1 MTARVPPNDVQAEES
16 LLGAMLLDRRA
27 IEAAF
32 EAGLSAEAFY
42 KPAHGHIF
50 TAVAGLFGRG
60 DPSDPVT
67 VADELRR
74 AGHLDLAGGPAALV
88 SLQAGTPSI
97 GNAGRY
103 ARIVADHSLL
113 RRLIRAAGDIAEMGY
128 GLPDDVAAIVDEAEQ
143 RIFDLRPQE
152 STAPEGHGL
161 GVIGAEWR
169 ERIAELAAGGGAIAS
184 PLGWHDL
191 DELTGGLR
199 PGLMVVVGGRPG
211 SGKTSWAGA
220 LASNVARRGEPV
232 LVVSAEM
239 SRLDVYGRLMSAQA
253 QLVGS
258 ELERGRVNPKD
269 WSRIDAGAAELGRL
283 PLDLIDTTPVTIL
296 ALRTWIR
303 RAMSHYGHLGLVVI
317 DYLQLMSG
325 IKRAENRQVELAQM
339 SRDIKLMAGELAV
352 PIVVLCQLSQA
363 LESRADKRPMLSDL
377 RESGAPANDADLV
390 IGVYREEMYNPQTED
405 RGVAELGVIKNRFGA
420 QGVARLH
427 ADLPRHRWADL
438 TRREAI

>member
-1 MTARVPPNDVQAEES
+1 MTATRVPPNNIQAEES

-27 IEAAF
+27 IEAAV
-32 EAGLSAEAFY
+32 ELLSADDFY
-42 KPAHGHIF
+42 KPALGHIF
-50 TAVAGLFGRG
+50 AAITTLFSRG

-74 AGHLDLAGGPAALV
+74 ADLLDAAGGPAVLIT
-88 SLQAGTPSI
+88 LQAGTPSI

-103 ARIVADHSLL
+103 ARIVKEHSLL
-113 RRLIRAAGDIAEMGY
+113 RALIRAAGDIAEMGY
-128 GLPDDVAAIVDEAEQ
+128 GLPEDVAGAIDEAEQ
-143 RIFDLRPQE
+143 MLFALRPQE
-152 STAPEGHGL
+152 SAAPEGHGL
-161 GVIGAEWR
+161 GLVGAEWR
-169 ERIAELAAGGGAIAS
+169 EKVTELAAGGGEIAS
-184 PLGWHDL
+184 PMGWNDL
-191 DELTGGLR
+191 DEITGGLR
-199 PGLMVVVGGRPG
+199 PGQMVVVGGRPG

-220 LASNVARRGEPV
+220 LATNVAGRGEPV

-239 SRLDVYGRLMSAQA
+239 TRIDLYGRLMAA
-253 QLVGS
+253 RANLVGS
-258 ELERGRVNPKD
+258 DLDRGRIVARD
-269 WSRIDAGAAELGRL
+269 WPRIDLSAAELAQL
-283 PLDLIDTTPVTIL
+283 PLDVIDTTPVTIL
-296 ALRTWIR
+296 SLRTWIR
-303 RAMSHYGHLGLVVI
+303 RAASHYGHLGLVVI

-339 SRDIKLMAGELAV
+339 SRDIKLMAGELDV

-390 IGVYREEMYNPQTED
+390 IGVYREEMYNPGTEHI
-405 RGVAELGVIKNRFGA
+405 GVAELGVIKNRFGR

-438 TRREAI
+438 SRREVI

>member
-1 MTARVPPNDVQAEES
+1 MTEARVPPNDVQAEES
-16 LLGAMLLDRRA
+16 LLGAMLLSPRA
-27 IEAAF
+27 IEAGA
-32 EAGLSAEAFY
+32 EVLSAADFY
-42 KPAHGHIF
+42 KPAHAHVFAAI
-50 TAVAGLFGRG
+50 VSLFGRG

-74 AGHLDLAGGPAALV
+74 AGHLEEAGGPAVLIG
-88 SLQAGTPSI
+88 LQAGTPSI

-103 ARIVADHSLL
+103 ARIVAEHALL
-113 RRLIRAAGDIAEMGY
+113 RRMIRAAGDIAASAY
-128 GLPDDVAAIVDEAEQ
+128 GLPEDVAGAVDEAEQ
-143 RIFDLRPQE
+143 LLFALRPQQ
-152 STAPEGHGL
+152 STTPEGHGL
-161 GVIGAEWR
+161 GVVGAEWR
-169 ERIAELAAGGGAIAS
+169 ERIAELAAGGGEIAS
-184 PLGWHDL
+184 PMGWHDL

-220 LASNVARRGEPV
+220 LAANVAGRGEPV

-239 SRLDVYGRLMSAQA
+239 SRLDIYGRLMAAEA

-258 ELERGRVNPKD
+258 QLERGRVQPND
-269 WSRIDAGAAELGRL
+269 WQRIDAGALELAQL
-283 PLDLIDTTPVTIL
+283 PLDVIDTTPVTIL

-303 RAMSHYGHLGLVVI
+303 RATSHYGHLGLVVI

-339 SRDIKLMAGELAV
+339 SRDIKLMAGELQV

-377 RESGAPANDADLV
+377 RESGAPANDADVV
-390 IGVYREEMYNPQTED
+390 IGVYREEMYNPQTDD

-438 TRREAI
+438 SRREAI

>member
-1 MTARVPPNDVQAEES
+1 MTTRVPPHDLQAEQS

-27 IEAAF
+27 IEAAL
-32 EAGLSAEAFY
+32 EVGLSADDCY
-42 KPAHGHIF
+42 KPAHGHVF
-50 TAVAGLFGRG
+50 AAVVGLFSRG

-74 AGHLDLAGGPAALV
+74 AGHLDEAGGPAVLI

-103 ARIVADHSLL
+103 ARIVADHSVL
-113 RRLIRAAGDIAEMGY
+113 RRLIRAAGDIAESGY
-128 GLPDDVAAIVDEAEQ
+128 SLPEDVGTVVDEAEQ
-143 RIFDLRPQE
+143 AIFALRPQE

-161 GVIGAEWR
+161 GAIGAEWR
-169 ERIAELAAGGGAIAS
+169 ERIAELAAGGGDIAS
-184 PLGWHDL
+184 PMGWHDL
-191 DELTGGLR
+191 DEITGGLR

-220 LASNVARRGEPV
+220 LAASVAAREEPV

-239 SRLDVYGRLMSAQA
+239 SRVDLYGRLMAAQA

-258 ELERGRVNPKD
+258 ELERGRVTARD
-269 WSRIDAGAAELGRL
+269 WQRIDAGAATLARF
-283 PLDLIDTTPVTIL
+283 PLDVIDTTPVTIL

-303 RAMSHYGHLGLVVI
+303 RATSHYGHLGLVVI

-339 SRDIKLMAGELAV
+339 SRDIKLMAGELNV

-363 LESRADKRPMLSDL
+363 LEGRADKRPMLSDL
-377 RESGAPANDADLV
+377 RESGAPANDADVV
-390 IGVYREEMYNPQTED
+390 IGVYREEMYNPNTEE
-405 RGVAELGVIKNRFGA
+405 RGVAELGVIKNRFGP

-438 TRREAI
+438 SRREAI